1 MRVSL
6 EKAIMTVEKA
16 HQAFHGEEVEF
27 ISIKDYM
34 VAITVVLDHVK
45 AGMMKQHPGPHKGG
59 NGV

>member
-1 MRVSL
+1 MKQSL
-6 EKAIMTVEKA
+6 AKSIEIVEKA

-45 AGMMKQHPGPHKGG
+45 AGMMKQHPGPHEVGD
-59 NGV
+59 VC